1 MTSAC
6 QDEEQHITGW
16 ARALG
21 AGHVPIRTVLING
34 LYCGVSSANTAFKTA
49 QQVFHEMDNTGMDT
63 TP

>member
-1 MTSAC
+1 
-6 QDEEQHITGW
+6 
-16 ARALG
+16 
-21 AGHVPIRTVLING
+21 VPIRTVLING